1 MAHKMTLMMEEMGT
15 LRVALD
21 ESNKRKS
28 RKRRYVR
35 TEETL
40 TVGEVQEVLA
50 EQAGSSRGDGES
62 ASKRVRGERR
72 CGRCKQT
79 RHNTRTCAVEIDSA
93 SDNSDSNN

>member
-1 MAHKMTLMMEEMGT
+1 MTLIREEVAT
-15 LRVALD
+15 LQEALD
-21 ESNKRKS
+21 IANKRKS

-79 RHNTRTCAVEIDSA
+79 GHNTRTCAVEIDSA
-93 SDNSDSNN
+93 SNSGDSDD